1 MSAASS
7 QETYRGDNIRPL
19 QQGDIFITSG
29 VVRLSPASDP
39 FAPPAWIDSDQI
51 RNRLAEPTPLAPGL
65 DSVGGRALVMVL
77 SHDCHIDKEINIAA
91 RALLKAD
98 LSLDEND
105 AYAEVENDS
114 TLDRFVIVSPLIDV
128 DLLPVARN
136 ENARTDLL
144 TGRTVGYFPLPE
156 EPSINLAGVV
166 VDLSYR
172 TTVDRL
178 TLTRRLTSL
187 TDPARL
193 RLRYA
198 LARMDSLRTPDL
210 DSDLQEAVGQQ
221 IIDVKLPR
229 KDQQTIKLLLGN
241 GKTLEV
247 LPKSGDTAQD
257 GPGRRK
263 IPKKSGLK

>member
-1 MSAASS
+1 MAAS
-7 QETYRGDNIRPL
+7 QDTYRGDSIRPL

-29 VVRLSPASDP
+29 VVRLAPTSDS

-51 RNRLAEPTPLAPGL
+51 RNKLAEPTPLTPGL

-77 SHDCHIDKEINIAA
+77 SHDCHLDKEINIAA
-91 RALLKAD
+91 QALLRAD
-98 LSLDEND
+98 PNLGEND
-105 AYAEVENDS
+105 AYAAVENDD
-114 TLDRFVIVSPLIDV
+114 TLDRFVIVSPLVDL

-136 ENARTDLL
+136 QNARVGLL
-144 TGRTVGYFPLPE
+144 SGRTVGYFPLPQA
-156 EPSINLAGVV
+156 PSLNLDGVV

-172 TTVDRL
+172 ATVDRL

-210 DSDLQEAVGQQ
+210 NSDFQEAVGQK
-221 IIDVKLPR
+221 IIDVKLPS
-229 KDQQTIKLLLGN
+229 KGQQTIKLVLDN

-247 LPKSGDTAQD
+247 LPKPGDTTQD
-257 GPGRRK
+257 GPRRRK
-263 IPKKSGLK
+263 IPKKTSR

>member
-1 MSAASS
+1 MSAVTS
-7 QETYRGDNIRPL
+7 QETYRGDSTRPL

-29 VVRLSPASDP
+29 VVRLALASDP
-39 FAPPAWIDSDQI
+39 YAPPAWIDSDRI
-51 RNRLAEPTPLAPGL
+51 RNKLDAPTPFAPGL

-77 SHDCHIDKEINIAA
+77 SHDCHLDKEINIAA

-98 LSLDEND
+98 RNLSEND
-105 AYAEVENDS
+105 AYAKAENDD
-114 TLDRFVIVSPLIDV
+114 TLDRFVIVSPLVDV

-136 ENARTDLL
+136 QNARTDLL
-144 TGRTVGYFPLPE
+144 AGRTVGYFPLPQ
-156 EPSINLAGVV
+156 EPSLNLDGVV

-172 TTVDRL
+172 ATVDRL

-210 DSDLQEAVGQQ
+210 NSNLQEAVGQK

-229 KDQQTIKLLLGN
+229 KGQQTIKLMLDN

-247 LPKSGDTAQD
+247 LPK
-257 GPGRRK
+257 PGYTTLDEPARRK
-263 IPKKSGLK
+263 IPKKTRQ